1 MKKGKY
7 IVLEGPE
14 GSGKGTQKELLLEK
28 LNGAGV
34 PCIGVREPGGTPL
47 GEDIRKI
54 LKQYKKESYSPEVEL
69 CLFNAARRNLFD
81 KIIEPGLNQGKWIVS
96 DRDSTSSLAYQGF
109 AGNVGLEE
117 TQGQIEFAT
126 KGIKPDMTYLFLLN
140 PEKGL
145 SREEEGGRFTDKGQD
160 YHQDVF
166 KAYYRIGSTGI
177 GDREYHMMDISNMK
191 ISQVEKSITKD
202 ISSRFNISL

>member
-140 PEKGL
+140 NEKGL